1 MDITHISTSLAP
13 AIMLFLIAIIVK
25 FFPPTRHNNALVV
38 KAPEWW
44 ARDQKTWD
52 LAHSML
58 AKRYV
63 VFSLVLAVLCAAL
76 LFFKISYGATLGY
89 VLLAVLFVLANVQI
103 RKYMNSNIK

>member
-1 MDITHISTSLAP
+1 METTHIITSLAP
-13 AIMLFLIAIIVK
+13 AIMLFLMAMIVK
-25 FFPPTRHNNALVV
+25 FFPPTRNNNALII

-58 AKRYV
+58 AKRYM
-63 VFSLVLAVLCAAL
+63 VFSLVLALLCAVL
-76 LFFKISYGATLGY
+76 LFLKVSYGATLGY
-89 VLLAVLFVLANVQI
+89 ALLAVLFVLANVQI